1 MEAQCNLIV
10 DSCCD
15 LPYAAV
21 NRPGVFLL
29 PFPYMVQGTEHSDDF
44 YQSTT
49 AHDFYDAMRSKNA
62 VLPSTSQIP
71 STDLHAVFSE
81 AIATGLPSVY
91 LSFSSG
97 LSGSY
102 DMACMVRDKL
112 LEDHEGAEVFIV
124 DTKLASI
131 AEGLLVLGAIEQ
143 REAGLSATELVA
155 WAEEARWYVNA
166 QFMVDSLDAL
176 QAGGRIP
183 ASMAMAGSKLDVK
196 PLMGFD
202 LAGRLSLV
210 GVSRGRKKGM
220 RSLVDYFNK
229 RNDTNAP
236 SQRVVIG
243 NADCEHDAER
253 LRDAIAKDTSNALF
267 LHTSI
272 GPVIGSH
279 VGPDMLACVF
289 WGPDRR
295 DEVGVAERIARRVKE
310 RDQ

>member
-1 MEAQCNLIV
+1 MSIACSLVI

-15 LPYAAV
+15 LPFAAV
-21 NRPGVFLL
+21 NREGVYLL
-29 PFPYMVQGTEHSDDF
+29 SFPYIQADTEHLDDF

-49 AHDFYDAMRSKNA
+49 PKEFYGSMRGKTGSF
-62 VLPSTSQIP
+62 PSTSQVP
-71 STDLHAVFSE
+71 AHALQQVFTQ
-81 AIATGLPSVY
+81 ALAAGLPVVY

-102 DMACMVRDKL
+102 DLACMVRDTIL
-112 LEDHEGAEVFIV
+112 QENPDAELHIV

-143 REAGLSATELVA
+143 QEAGLTAEQMVE

-166 QFMVDSLDAL
+166 QFMIDNLDAL

-183 ASMAMAGSKLDVK
+183 ASMALAGTKLDVK

-202 LAGRLSLV
+202 LNGRLTMV
-210 GVSRGRKKGM
+210 GATRGRKKGM
-220 RSLVDYFNK
+220 KSLVEYFTK
-229 RNDTNAP
+229 RHDNTAP
-236 SQRVVIG
+236 SHRVIIG
-243 NADCEHDAER
+243 SADCNHDAEK
-253 LRDAIAKDTSNALF
+253 LRDSIAKESPNALF
-267 LHTSI
+267 LETNI

-295 DEVGVAERIARRVKE
+295 DEVGVAERIARKVKE
-310 RDQ
+310 RS